1 MASYTEFHHA
11 CICIYRITDA
21 SAICDTFYSSAD
33 RSIRAYDLQYR
44 LASVITRVR
53 TRLQVINCTKMAEF
67 DVDFF
72 KSSIKESKVTF
83 VVFYRG
89 LW

>member
-1 MASYTEFHHA
+1 MLALFVTHFIAVLTVLLEH
-11 CICIYRITDA
+11 I
-21 SAICDTFYSSAD
+21 
-33 RSIRAYDLQYR
+33 DLQYR

-53 TRLQVINCTKMAEF
+53 TRLQVINCIKMAEF
-67 DVDFF
+67 DIVDFF